1 MKDEYKTKR
10 QLISELQEL
19 RERLSRCE
27 SAETQPISGNGKIE
41 ESLRKS
47 EERFRALTESTSDW
61 IWETDKDG
69 RYTYASPR
77 IEELL
82 GYAPEEVI
90 GRTPFDFMSQDEA
103 KRVSKIFR
111 DIVQTRRPFT
121 AVENTNLHKNGK
133 EMILETSGIPIF
145 NAKGELAGYRGID
158 LNITERKR
166 SEEKLNH
173 TLSLLEATIE
183 STADGILVV
192 DRQGRMVKYN
202 QKFAKMWNIPRHILE
217 SRNDNQALSSILEQL
232 KDPKEFTHKVME
244 LYSHPEVESCDVV
257 EFADGRVFERYS
269 HPQRIGD
276 EIIGRVWSFRDVT
289 ERRRVEGALKESEER
304 FRATF
309 EQAAVGVAHI
319 CPDGRFLLVNQK
331 FCDIVGYTR
340 DELLEKT
347 FQEITYPYDLEANL
361 ENIRMLLLNEIQ
373 SYAMHKRYMR
383 KDGSFVWINL
393 TVSLVRTFSGEPEY
407 FISVIEDISAHKKL
421 EEQLFQA
428 QKMEAVGRLAGGIAH
443 DFNNLLTAVIGYG
456 NLLKAEV
463 ANDSSLGLYATQIL
477 NAAEKAALLTRD
489 LLTFGRKHI
498 TNLQPV
504 NMNKILTNM
513 ENLLTG
519 ILGRDIEF
527 SLVLSGRNVQVFA
540 DPAHLEQ
547 AVMNLAINARDAM
560 PDGGRLLIK
569 TDIVDLDAQFIKA
582 HGFGRKGSYVL
593 LSFEDTGMGMDA
605 DTRGRIFEPF
615 FTTKEVGK
623 GTGLGLAIVYGIVKQ
638 HDGFITVYS
647 EPGTGTSFKIFLPL
661 ISREDTESTSER
673 DGIR

>member
-27 SAETQPISGNGKIE
+27 SAETQPISGSGKIE
-41 ESLRKS
+41 ESLRRS

-69 RYTYASPR
+69 RYTYASPK
-77 IEELL
+77 IAELL

-90 GRTPFDFMSQDEA
+90 GKTPFDFMSQDEA

-111 DIVQTRRPFT
+111 DIVQTQMPFT
-121 AVENTNLHKNGK
+121 ALENTNLHKNGQ
-133 EMILETSGIPIF
+133 EVILETSGIPIF
-145 NAKGELAGYRGID
+145 NAEGELGGYRGID
-158 LNITERKR
+158 RNITERKR

-173 TLSLLEATIE
+173 TLSLLNATIE

-202 QKFAKMWNIPRHILE
+202 QKFAEMWNIPRHILE
-217 SRNDNQALSSILEQL
+217 SQNDNQALSSILEQL
-232 KDPKEFTHKVME
+232 KDPNVFINRVME
-244 LYSHPEVESCDVV
+244 LYGRPEVESYDIV
-257 EFADGRVFERYS
+257 EFADGKVFERYS
-269 HPQRIGD
+269 QPQRVGETIV
-276 EIIGRVWSFRDVT
+276 GRVWSFRDVT
-289 ERRRVEGALKESEER
+289 ERRRVEEALKESEER

-309 EQAAVGVAHI
+309 EQAAVGVAHVR
-319 CPDGRFLLVNQK
+319 PDGRFLLVNQK

-347 FQEITYPYDLEANL
+347 FQEITYPYDLEADLKNV
-361 ENIRMLLLNEIQ
+361 RMMLLNEIQ

-393 TVSLVRTFSGEPEY
+393 TVSLVRASSGEPAY
-407 FISVIEDISAHKKL
+407 FISVIEDISDHKKL

-463 ANDSSLGLYATQIL
+463 ANDSTLGLYATQIL

-527 SLVLSGRNVQVFA
+527 SLVLSGRTVQVCA

-647 EPGTGTSFKIFLPL
+647 EPGIGTSFKIFLPL
-661 ISREDTESTSER
+661 ISQEDTENTSE
-673 DGIR
+673 

>member
-1 MKDEYKTKR
+1 MKDDDKTKK

-19 RERLSRCE
+19 RQRLSQCGPAAYSPRN
-27 SAETQPISGNGKIE
+27 GNGKIE
-41 ESLRKS
+41 EALRKS
-47 EERFRALTESTSDW
+47 EERFRTLTESTSDW

-69 RYTYASPR
+69 RYTYASPK
-77 IEELL
+77 IKELL

-90 GRTPFDFMSQDEA
+90 GKTPFDFMLQDEA
-103 KRVSKIFR
+103 KRLSTIFR
-111 DIVQTRRPFT
+111 SIVQSGKPFE
-121 AVENTNLHKNGK
+121 ALENVNLHKSGK
-133 EMILETSGIPIF
+133 KVILETSGIPIF
-145 NAKGELAGYRGID
+145 NAEGKLAGYRGID
-158 LNITERKR
+158 RNITGRK
-166 SEEKLNH
+166 SNEEKLNQ

-192 DRQGRMVKYN
+192 DRRGRIVRYN
-202 QKFAKMWNIPRHILE
+202 QKFSEIWNIPRHILE
-217 SRNDNQALSSILEQL
+217 SHDDTRALSSILQQL
-232 KDPKEFTHKVME
+232 RDPKGFMNRVME
-244 LYSHPEVESCDVV
+244 LYSHPEAESYDVV
-257 EFADGRVFERYS
+257 EFADGRIFERYS
-269 HPQRIGD
+269 QPQRIGE

-319 CPDGRFLLVNQK
+319 RPDGRFLLVNQK

-340 DELLEKT
+340 DELIEKT
-347 FQEITYPYDLEANL
+347 FQEITYPYDLEADL
-361 ENIRMLLLNEIQ
+361 ENVRLMLLNEIQ

-393 TVSLVRTFSGEPEY
+393 TVSLVRTSSGEPAY
-407 FISVIEDISAHKKL
+407 FISVIEDISEHKKL
-421 EEQLFQA
+421 EEQLSQA
-428 QKMEAVGRLAGGIAH
+428 QKMEAIGQLAGGIAH

-463 ANDSSLGLYATQIL
+463 AKGSHLDGYVTQIL

-498 TNLQPV
+498 TNPQPV
-504 NMNKILTNM
+504 NLNKILTNM
-513 ENLLTG
+513 ENLLAG
-519 ILGRDIEF
+519 ILGGNMEF
-527 SLVLSGRNVQVFA
+527 KMELSKKNVKVFA

-560 PDGGRLLIK
+560 PGGGRLLIK

-582 HGFGRKGSYVL
+582 HGFGRKGSYGF
-593 LSFEDTGMGMDA
+593 LSFEDTGTGMDA
-605 DTRGRIFEPF
+605 ATRGRIFEPF
-615 FTTKEVGK
+615 FTTKELGK

-647 EPGTGTSFKIFLPL
+647 EQGIGSSFKIFLPL
-661 ISREDTESTSER
+661 ISRDAENT
-673 DGIR
+673 GA

>member
-1 MKDEYKTKR
+1 MKDDYKTKK

-19 RERLSRCE
+19 RQSLSRCGSSTY
-27 SAETQPISGNGKIE
+27 SAKGGVGKIE
-41 ESLRKS
+41 EALRRS
-47 EERFRALTESTSDW
+47 EERFRTLTESTSDW
-61 IWETDKDG
+61 IWETDRDG
-69 RYTYASPR
+69 HYTYASPK
-77 IEELL
+77 IKELL

-90 GRTPFDFMSQDEA
+90 GKTPFDFMSQDEA

-111 DIVQTRRPFT
+111 SIARSGKPF
-121 AVENTNLHKNGK
+121 AAMENSNLHKSGK
-133 EMILETSGIPIF
+133 EVVLETSGIPIF
-145 NAKGELAGYRGID
+145 DAEGKLAGYRGID
-158 LNITERKR
+158 RNITERKR
-166 SEEKLNH
+166 NEEKLNH

-192 DRQGRMVKYN
+192 DRQGRIVRYN
-202 QKFAKMWNIPRHILE
+202 QKFLEIWNIPRHVLE

-232 KDPKEFTHKVME
+232 KDPKGFMNKVME
-244 LYSHPEVESCDVV
+244 LYSHPEVESYDVV
-257 EFADGRVFERYS
+257 DFADGRVFERYS
-269 HPQRIGD
+269 QPQRIGE

-319 CPDGRFLLVNQK
+319 RPDGRFLLVNQK
-331 FCDIVGYTR
+331 FCDIVGYER
-340 DELLEKT
+340 DELIEKT

-361 ENIRMLLLNEIQ
+361 ENVRMMLSNEIQ

-393 TVSLVRTFSGEPEY
+393 TVSLVRISSGEPAY
-407 FISVIEDISAHKKL
+407 FIAVIEDISEHKKL
-421 EEQLFQA
+421 EEQLSQA
-428 QKMEAVGRLAGGIAH
+428 QKMEAIGRLAGGIAH

-463 ANDSSLGLYATQIL
+463 SKGSHLDGYVTQIL

-498 TNLQPV
+498 TNPQSINLNNILR
-504 NMNKILTNM
+504 NMK
-513 ENLLTG
+513 NLLDG
-519 ILGRDIEF
+519 ILGGDMEF
-527 SLVLSGRNVQVFA
+527 SMELTDKSVKVFA

-560 PDGGRLLIK
+560 SGGGKLLIK
-569 TDIVDLDAQFIKA
+569 TDIVDLGAHFIKA
-582 HGFGRKGSYVL
+582 HGFGRKGSYAL
-593 LSFEDTGMGMDA
+593 LLFEDTGTGMDA
-605 DTRGRIFEPF
+605 ATQGRIFEPF
-615 FTTKEVGK
+615 FTTKELGK

-647 EPGTGTSFKIFLPL
+647 EPGIGSSFKIYFPL
-661 ISREDTESTSER
+661 ISQEHTENTEA
-673 DGIR
+673 

>member
-1 MKDEYKTKR
+1 MKDEDKTKK
-10 QLISELQEL
+10 QLISELQEV
-19 RERLSRCE
+19 RKRLSRCE
-27 SAETQPISGNGKIE
+27 SAETQSAGSGNGKIE
-41 ESLRKS
+41 EVLRRS
-47 EERFRALTESTSDW
+47 EERFRTLTESTSDW

-69 RYTYASPR
+69 RYTYASPK

-90 GRTPFDFMSQDEA
+90 GKTPFDFMPADEA
-103 KRVSKIFR
+103 KRIAEKFR
-111 DIVQTRRPFT
+111 TIVQSRMSFS
-121 AVENTNLHKNGK
+121 ALENTNLHKSGK
-133 EMILETSGIPIF
+133 PVILETSGIPIF
-145 NAKGELAGYRGID
+145 NAEGELTGYRGID
-158 LNITERKR
+158 RNITERKR

-192 DRQGRMVKYN
+192 DTQGRIVKYN
-202 QKFAKMWNIPRHILE
+202 QKFAEMWNLPRHILE
-217 SRNDNQALSSILEQL
+217 SRDDNMALSSILEQL
-232 KDPKEFTHKVME
+232 KDPKGFIDRVLA
-244 LYSHPEVESCDVV
+244 LYGHPGVESRDVV
-257 EFADGRVFERYS
+257 EFTDGKVFERYS
-269 HPQRIGD
+269 KPQRIG
-276 EIIGRVWSFRDVT
+276 ETIAGRVWSFRDIT
-289 ERRRVEGALKESEER
+289 ERRRAAEALKESEER

-309 EQAAVGVAHI
+309 EQAAVGVAHVR
-319 CPDGRFLLVNQK
+319 PDGRFLLVNRK

-340 DELLEKT
+340 EELLEKT
-347 FQEITYPYDLEANL
+347 FQEITYPYDLKADLRNVQ
-361 ENIRMLLLNEIQ
+361 MLLADIIQ
-373 SYAMHKRYMR
+373 NYSLHKRCIR
-383 KDGSFVWINL
+383 KDGSFVWTNL
-393 TVSLVRTFSGEPEY
+393 TASLVRNPMGEPAY
-407 FISVIEDISAHKKL
+407 IIGVVEDISEHKKL

-443 DFNNLLTAVIGYG
+443 DFNNLLTAVVGYG

-463 ANDSSLGLYATQIL
+463 ANDGRLDVYVTQIL

-504 NMNKILTNM
+504 NMNKILANM

-527 SLVLSGRNVQVFA
+527 SMVLSGKNVQVFA

-547 AVMNLAINARDAM
+547 AVMNLALNARDAM

-569 TDIVDLDAQFIKA
+569 TDILDLDAQFIKA

-638 HDGFITVYS
+638 HDGFITVHS
-647 EPGTGTSFKIFLPL
+647 EPGIGSSFRIFLPL
-661 ISREDTESTSER
+661 ISQENAGNIRE
-673 DGIR
+673 